1 MSFLIFIFL
10 NLIFL
15 EVNALESNTYK
26 IQENVNELDLKK
38 NETYTKEK
46 NKSPILELK
55 EIPKTSVSNKEKIF
69 LRERNPFLPPG
80 NDSNTDNSSIK
91 ISGIIFKGIAKVGSE
106 SVVFIESNKETNS
119 YQIGQDIGGGFKI
132 SKIDSENLEVE
143 ISNQNTTHSLKLEK
157 DE

>member
-1 MSFLIFIFL
+1 MSFLIFIIL
-10 NLIFL
+10 DLIFL
-15 EVNALESNTYK
+15 EVNALDSNPYK
-26 IQENVNELDLKK
+26 IPTNANELDFKK
-38 NETYTKEK
+38 NETLTKEK
-46 NKSPILELK
+46 NQIEILELK
-55 EIPKTSVSNKEKIF
+55 EIPKTYISNKEKNF

-80 NDSNTDNSSIK
+80 NDSNTDNSSIN

-119 YQIGQDIGGGFKI
+119 YQIGQNIGGGFKI

-143 ISNQNTTHSLKLEK
+143 ISNQNTTHSIKLEK